1 MTNTITISVKL
12 PIRIAERIP
21 APGNGRSRFIIQ
33 TLKEKVFNQ
42 KSKPWKPATVRGRR
56 MAALIAK
63 GAAAGVAMLNDDE
76 FEQEMKARRGGN
88 A

>member
-1 MTNTITISVKL
+1 MSNTVTVSIKL
-12 PIRIAERIP
+12 PNRIAERIP

-33 TLKEKVFNQ
+33 TLEEKVFSRQ
-42 KSKPWKPATVRGRR
+42 SKQWKPSTVRGRR
-56 MAALIAK
+56 MAAVIAR

>member
-1 MTNTITISVKL
+1 
-12 PIRIAERIP
+12 
-21 APGNGRSRFIIQ
+21 
-33 TLKEKVFNQ
+33 
-42 KSKPWKPATVRGRR
+42 
-56 MAALIAK
+56 MAAVIAK